1 VSADDRNHR
10 GATGPP
16 TTALATVGSPPIK
29 IRVVERGLG
38 AEADEPTL
46 HMQMAGLAR
55 LLASPGFGDLRGWSS
70 VALRHRVRVRRGCRA
85 SLAVARP
92 ALSLEVLDAPDLA

>member
-1 VSADDRNHR
+1 MTPGPCFRSTTSVGGESLAISQRAKRVSADDRNHR

-55 LLASPGFGDLRGWSS
+55 LLASPGFGDLW
-70 VALRHRVRVRRGCRA
+70 
-85 SLAVARP
+85 
-92 ALSLEVLDAPDLA
+92 LEFGGAAP